1 MKTIILILSLVIIS
15 NLSLSAQQPE
25 LEKIDSQIK
34 EFYQEYNLDMCSVRK
49 LRFINKP
56 KKSYLDDNDSE
67 TIDGLNLKIYKD
79 YSELILL
86 LIKRNKIKVNLIINK
101 NNQKPY
107 PSKSKILNTIDPIDL
122 VFIG

>member
-101 NNQKPY
+101 NNQKP
-107 PSKSKILNTIDPIDL
+107 
-122 VFIG
+122 